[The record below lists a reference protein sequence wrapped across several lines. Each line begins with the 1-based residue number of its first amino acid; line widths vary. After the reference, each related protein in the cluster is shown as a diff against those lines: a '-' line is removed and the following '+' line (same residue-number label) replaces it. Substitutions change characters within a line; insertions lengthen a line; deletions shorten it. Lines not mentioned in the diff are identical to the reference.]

1 VPDTEDPTTGTPR
14 PDGEDH
20 PAPQPRSDSD
30 DPTVMDQQSGSDSGD
45 SAAGAR
51 QSVADGLRLAVTT
64 LTVLPVRA
72 GRVDR
77 RGAAVAMAVAPLVGA
92 LLGAVLAAL
101 FVLLGQG
108 LVAATVTVA
117 AGALLTRGLHLDGL
131 ADTIDALGSYRSGA
145 AALEI
150 MKKPDIGPF
159 GVAAI
164 ALTLMVQAATLT
176 ELGPWAVVAAW
187 AAGRLGVTL
196 ACRRG
201 TPAARPGGLGAL
213 VAATVPVPVV
223 AAASA
228 IVAAGA
234 VWAVPGRPWQG
245 PLAVA
250 GALLVVVLL
259 LRHAVRR
266 FGGITG
272 DVIGA
277 AVEVTTTVTLIGLSL
292 G

>member
-1 VPDTEDPTTGTPR
+1 VPDAADPPGRRVPL
-14 PDGEDH
+14 P
-20 PAPQPRSDSD
+20 
-30 DPTVMDQQSGSDSGD
+30 
-45 SAAGAR
+45 
-51 QSVADGLRLAVTT
+51 DGLRLALTT
-64 LTVLPVRA
+64 LTVLPVRT

-77 RGAAVAMAVAPLVGA
+77 RSAAVAMSLAPLVGA
-92 LLGAVLAAL
+92 LLGAALAAL

-131 ADTIDALGSYRSGA
+131 ADTVDALGSYRRGD
-145 AALEI
+145 AALAV
-150 MKKPDIGPF
+150 MKKSDIGPF

-164 ALTLMVQAATLT
+164 TLTLLIQAATLT
-176 ELGPWAVVAAW
+176 AAGPAAIVVGW
-187 AAGRLGVTL
+187 AAGRLAVPL

-201 TPAARPGGLGAL
+201 IPAARPEGLGAL
-213 VAATVPVPVV
+213 VASTVPAPVV
-223 AAASA
+223 ALAAA
-228 IVAAGA
+228 VVAAGA

-250 GALLVVVLL
+250 GALLVTLTL

-272 DVIGA
+272 DVLGA
-277 AVEVTTTVTLIGLSL
+277 AVELTTTVTLIGLSL
-292 G
+292 R

>member
-1 VPDTEDPTTGTPR
+1 MPDPGGRLP
-14 PDGEDH
+14 
-20 PAPQPRSDSD
+20 
-30 DPTVMDQQSGSDSGD
+30 
-45 SAAGAR
+45 
-51 QSVADGLRLAVTT
+51 ADGLRLALTT
-64 LTVLPVRA
+64 LTVLPVRT

-77 RGAAVAMAVAPLVGA
+77 RSAAVAMSVAPLVGA

-101 FVLLGQG
+101 FVLLGQN

-117 AGALLTRGLHLDGL
+117 ASALLTRGLHLDGL
-131 ADTIDALGSYRSGA
+131 ADTVDALGSYRAGD

-164 ALTLMVQAATLT
+164 ALTLLIQAATLT
-176 ELGPWAVVAAW
+176 EVGPWAIVVAW
-187 AAGRLGVTL
+187 AAGRVAVPL

-201 TPAARPGGLGAL
+201 VPAARPDGLGAL
-213 VAATVPVPVV
+213 VASTVPVPVV
-223 AAASA
+223 VLATAV
-228 IVAAGA
+228 VAAGA
-234 VWAVPGRPWQG
+234 VGAVPGRPWQG
-245 PLAVA
+245 PAAVA
-250 GALLVVVLL
+250 GALLVLLPL

-272 DVIGA
+272 DVLGA
-277 AVEVTTTVTLIGLSL
+277 AVELTTTLTLLGLAL